1 MAVCWYN
8 TNQSGFARLWMICI
22 RIIVRG
28 FKKKQAV
35 AGEPFRQTGGFLYT
49 APVGGISLS
58 GPSGCDA
65 INNVM
70 LAVAKLQ
77 DSNFTGRENQRL
89 RLPAKTATDIAC
101 QVQITL

>member
-22 RIIVRG
+22 RLIVRG
-28 FKKKQAV
+28 FKEKQAV
-35 AGEPFRQTGGFLYT
+35 AVGPCRQTGGFLYT
-49 APVGGISLS
+49 APAGGISPS

-77 DSNFTGRENQRL
+77 DSNFTGRKISVCVCQRKLPLTL
-89 RLPAKTATDIAC
+89 RVKLR
-101 QVQITL
+101 

>member
-8 TNQSGFARLWMICI
+8 ANQSGFARLWMICI

-49 APVGGISLS
+49 APAGGISLS

-77 DSNFTGRENQRL
+77 DSNFAGRKISVCVCQRK
-89 RLPAKTATDIAC
+89 LPLTLC
-101 QVQITL
+101 VQFR

>member
-8 TNQSGFARLWMICI
+8 TNQSGFAQLWMISI

-35 AGEPFRQTGGFLYT
+35 AVGPFRQTGGFLYT
-49 APVGGISLS
+49 APAGGISL
-58 GPSGCDA
+58 GGTSGCDA

-77 DSNFTGRENQRL
+77 DSNFAGRKISVCLCQRK
-89 RLPAKTATDIAC
+89 LPL
-101 QVQITL
+101 TLCVKFR